1 MENPARYTRNIYYRD
16 QDELYINLFIASE
29 IHLEDNNV
37 KLRQETTFPESD
49 KTKLIFESATNESL
63 TIHIRVP
70 NWVSGPVIA
79 TVNEQESYTCS
90 ENGYITIKGQWNV
103 GDRIDIQLPMDL
115 HLSKTKND
123 PKKAAILYGPIVL
136 AGALGTKDFPE
147 TDILADH
154 LKLNNHPLIEVPD
167 LITGEK
173 DLTNWIKPIEGEPLA
188 YKTAAVGQPGNRS
201 VTLIPFYK
209 LHHQRYTLYW
219 NIMDEMA
226 YQTFVDK
233 EKEDADRLRAITVD
247 VVNPNEQQPEVDHS
261 IKKKNSRSGFL
272 NLFNRGW
279 RDSINEG
286 FFSYEMAVLPDKPVY
301 LLVTYSGNDA
311 SLHEDGKAH
320 PREFDI
326 LIDGSQVAHQTLY
339 ANNPGK
345 LFDICYDIPVQLT
358 NGKEKVEVMFAS
370 EEGKVAGGVYGVRVI
385 NDKKGL

>member
-1 MENPARYTRNIYYRD
+1 
-16 QDELYINLFIASE
+16 
-29 IHLEDNNV
+29 
-37 KLRQETTFPESD
+37 
-49 KTKLIFESATNESL
+49 
-63 TIHIRVP
+63 
-70 NWVSGPVIA
+70 VIA
-79 TVNEQESYTCS
+79 TVNEQENYSCS

-136 AGALGTKDFPE
+136 AGALGTEDFPE

-173 DLTNWIKPIEGEPLA
+173 DLSKWIKPIEGEPLA
-188 YKTAAVGQPGNRS
+188 FKTAAVGQPGNRS

-219 NIMDEMA
+219 NIMDEIA

-233 EKEDADRLRAITVD
+233 AKEHADRLRAITVD
-247 VVNPNEQQPEVDHS
+247 VVNPHEQQPEVDHA

-326 LIDGSQVAHQTLY
+326 LIDGSEIAHQTLH

-345 LFDICYDIPVQLT
+345 LFDICYDIPLTLT
-358 NGKEKVEVMFAS
+358 NGKEKVEVKFAS

-385 NDKKGL
+385 NDKKGW